1 MSPILIVDDDAEIRK
16 TLSILLA
23 GAGLLVE
30 ESNGPDALRRIE
42 SEKPWLMLLDI
53 VMPVM
58 GGIAVLQAAMKISPG
73 LIVLMLTGES
83 DIDIAKGALDF
94 GARAYITKPFDGPA
108 LRREIEDL
116 KAKITGVGGPAPY
129 RPWRL
134 E

>member
-16 TLSILLA
+16 MLLILLV
-23 GAGLLVE
+23 GAGLLLE
-30 ESNGPDALRRIE
+30 ASNGPDALRQIE
-42 SEKPWLMLLDI
+42 SDKPWLMLLDI

-58 GGIAVLQAAMKISPG
+58 GGIAVLQAAMKISPS
-73 LIVLMLTGES
+73 LTVLMLTGED
-83 DIDIAKGALDF
+83 DIDIAKGALGF

-108 LRREIEDL
+108 LRKEVEDL
-116 KAKITGVGGPAPY
+116 KAKVTGVGGPAPY